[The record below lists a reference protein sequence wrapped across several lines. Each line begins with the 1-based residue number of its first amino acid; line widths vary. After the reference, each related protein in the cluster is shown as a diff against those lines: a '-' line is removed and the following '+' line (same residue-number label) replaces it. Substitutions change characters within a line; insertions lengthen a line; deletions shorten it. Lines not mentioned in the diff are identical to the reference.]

1 MSATLPQL
9 ELLRPK
15 LALAIGHLEVG
26 LADDEVKAT
35 YPGALDEPCIHHQAF
50 ILYKVANEQQALSIV
65 GGCPP
70 IDVTVNELILKKDV
84 GGNWPEED
92 ENLEIEN
99 LTTDEE
105 EDEAKTRVAG
115 EESVDGNEQEGQNGY
130 EVELREGHKME
141 PMSVEGE
148 NNGHADAVMEG

>member
-1 MSATLPQL
+1 MTSGSIAYLRSWDSTWLLSAAQSLGVIRWAP
-9 ELLRPK
+9 
-15 LALAIGHLEVG
+15 
-26 LADDEVKAT
+26 
-35 YPGALDEPCIHHQAF
+35 F
-50 ILYKVANEQQALSIV
+50 INSLIIA
-65 GGCPP
+65 
-70 IDVTVNELILKKDV
+70 VNELILKKDV